1 MQEMAK
7 IIKPPKQKPTQQESD
22 PNEDFMFNMD
32 EIEFDDSTLSFDDDE
47 EVGELPA
54 IFNHIDYR
62 GELEHD
68 ALAETD
74 ALMSEFQKRAK
85 AEEDR
90 VEIATDS
97 EFWFAVCFQTREQK
111 DEFLKNMGLFQ
122 IGDKYLDGVR
132 VARKL
137 GVSISPAN
145 VSYPDSRID
154 KKFMS
159 LT

>member
-1 MQEMAK
+1 MAR
-7 IIKPPKQKPTQQESD
+7 IIKPPKQKPIQQETD

-32 EIEFDDSTLSFDDDE
+32 EIEFDDSALSFDDGDDE
-47 EVGELPA
+47 ETGELPA
-54 IFNHIDYR
+54 IFGNIDYQ
-62 GELEHD
+62 EKLEHD
-68 ALAETD
+68 ALAEAD

-85 AEEDR
+85 AEEKR
-90 VEIATDS
+90 REIATDS

-111 DEFLKNMGLFQ
+111 DEFLKNAGLFQ

-145 VSYPDSRID
+145 VSYPESRID
-154 KKFMS
+154 KKYMN